1 MKEVY
6 IPRQWW
12 DETIQDLDYEK
23 QQYYWNLLE
32 QIHEDWNAM
41 LEESTL
47 FQEWKEEY
55 GATA

>member
-12 DETIQDLDYEK
+12 DETIEDLDYESR
-23 QQYYWNLLE
+23 QSYWDLLE
-32 QIHEDWNAM
+32 QIQEDWNAM
-41 LEESTL
+41 LEESSL
-47 FQEWKEEY
+47 FQERKEEY

>member
-12 DETIQDLDYEK
+12 DETIADLDYESR
-23 QQYYWNLLE
+23 QSYWDLLE
-32 QIHEDWNAM
+32 QIQEDWNAM